1 MVLEEQTILYVEVF
15 FETSKCYNCYFIS
28 EYMHFFSKNKLLY
41 CKLLAVGDREIEGYL
56 NLFLFVFIIRIVIK
70 ILQINLKPLVK
81 CKRIFSTLQYGK
93 HTAYTHSFSVQLD
106 HQLEI

>member
-1 MVLEEQTILYVEVF
+1 MWKCFLKLLSVIIVILF
-15 FETSKCYNCYFIS
+15 LNICI
-28 EYMHFFSKNKLLY
+28 FFSKNKLLY
-41 CKLLAVGDREIEGYL
+41 CKLLAVGNREIEGYL